1 MPVDQIT
8 PRDEPATLPASQS
21 RLLVG
26 AALALGL
33 QLGLFQVFIF
43 RSIWPLIL
51 SLLGSLAFALTAM
64 LLWQVIFPR
73 LRWLDSRR
81 RLFYQVLI
89 AVPAIAATSFL
100 VTNARGFLQGQATIF
115 DPYMGDDI
123 AVTIAASQLRAAPTV
138 FFLLP
143 IIPIVLLVVVGFN
156 QSWWQIFL
164 YRRRES
170 EARALASAAQLNAL
184 RTQINPHFLFN
195 SLNSIAQLISVDPA
209 RAEVCVERLAEI
221 FRYLLQSENRSFVTL
236 SEELAIADAYL
247 DIERARFGSRL
258 RVELHIEEGA
268 RMGRVPTLIL
278 QPLIEN
284 AVRHGISKKP
294 GGGMVSVH
302 ATLVDEMV
310 RLVVIDT
317 GVGLDRSPEECLL
330 AGVGLSN
337 VHKRLTVLFGEEYA
351 PKLESREGEGTRV
364 EMRIPQNSGD
374 LLEQRSET

>member
-1 MPVDQIT
+1 MPVDGIT
-8 PRDEPATLPASQS
+8 RRDEPATLPASQS
-21 RLLVG
+21 RLLLG

-43 RSIWPLIL
+43 RSIWPLII

-258 RVELHIEEGA
+258 RVEFRIEESA
-268 RMGRVPTLIL
+268 RSGRVPTLIL

-284 AVRHGISKKP
+284 AGRHGISKKP

-302 ATLVDEMV
+302 ATLAEDMIH
-310 RLVVIDT
+310 LVVSDT
-317 GVGLDRSPEECLL
+317 GVGLDRSPDECLL

-337 VHKRLTVLFGEEYA
+337 VHKRITVLFGEEYA
-351 PKLESREGEGTRV
+351 PTMESRDGRGTRV
-364 EMRIPQNSGD
+364 EMRIPQDSGHFT
-374 LLEQRSET
+374 EQRSET